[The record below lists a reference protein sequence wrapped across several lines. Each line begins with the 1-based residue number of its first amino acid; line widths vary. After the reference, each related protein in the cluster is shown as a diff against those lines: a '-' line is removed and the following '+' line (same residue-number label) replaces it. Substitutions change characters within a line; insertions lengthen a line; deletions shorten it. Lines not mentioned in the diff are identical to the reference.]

1 VKSPSAKKLFS
12 GAALVLGSV
21 ICQAQEGFP
30 VKTIQ
35 LVVPFSAGTGIDQ
48 SSRMFAKEFALHLQQ
63 NVSVENRP
71 GAVGGTGALAASR
84 AKADG
89 YTVLFGGVTIN
100 AANFAF
106 FPGKLGYDPES
117 FELVSGIGSSPVM
130 LWVPSSSPYTDLR
143 TLIADAKRLP
153 GRLSCGY
160 GNAVTHV
167 ACEAFKRRVGI
178 FAVNVAYRTGPQ
190 ALNDLGNNQL
200 SFAFSDPAAARGLVN
215 QAKIKPLAVASRD
228 RVPAYKATPSFQE
241 LGYSGLEITAWT
253 GLFAPKGTPRDA
265 LEKLNVAVKKT
276 VESEN
281 SQKLRAS
288 VGSQSMWMNVD
299 DSRRFLSEE
308 IVRWK
313 RYVDDTGI
321 KVEP

>member
-1 VKSPSAKKLFS
+1 VKGLCAAKGLI
-12 GAALVLGSV
+12 GAALVLGSTYGH
-21 ICQAQEGFP
+21 AQEGYP
-30 VKTIQ
+30 AKTIQ
-35 LVVPFSAGTGIDQ
+35 MVVPFSPGTGIDQ
-48 SSRMFAKEFALHLQQ
+48 SSRLFARELGQHLQQ
-63 NVSVENRP
+63 SVNVENRP
-71 GAVGGTGALAASR
+71 GAVGGAGALAASR
-84 AKADG
+84 AKPDG

-106 FPGKLGYDPES
+106 FPGKLGYDAES

-143 TLIADAKRLP
+143 SLIADAKRLP

-167 ACEAFKRRVGI
+167 ACEAFKRRAGI

-200 SFAFSDPAAARGLVN
+200 SFAFSDPAVARSLVN
-215 QAKIKPLAVASRD
+215 QAKIKPLAVASRE

-253 GLFAPKGTPRDA
+253 GIFAPKGTPRDA
-265 LEKLNVAVKKT
+265 LEKLNLAVKKT

-281 SQKLRAS
+281 SQKIRSAI
-288 VGSQSMWMNVD
+288 GSQSMWMNLD
-299 DSRRFLSEE
+299 DSRKFLSEE
-308 IVRWK
+308 ILRWK
-313 RYVDDTGI
+313 RYVEDTGI
-321 KVEP
+321 KTEP